1 MRLEEVSVANYRSI
15 ANKTTFHVHD
25 LTTLIG
31 PNNEG
36 KSNLLRALALGMRI
50 IRSWSQLPEDLAQ
63 SGELSGQRVTLIYGV
78 NPRIERGDPD
88 VDLPFNWQQDY
99 PLSKQSS
106 RSTRPTE
113 IRMKFVLDE
122 TEREEF
128 KAQTGLQINGDL
140 PIVLQLSRTS
150 TSIGIL
156 KQGPS
161 GSKYQ
166 ANAHKIATFI
176 AQRVTHVLVPA
187 VRTME
192 QVRNILNEL
201 ANIRLSALAESNE
214 YKLAIQQVNELRKAA
229 VQDVQKDLQ
238 SSISTYLP
246 TIDSVEITTR
256 NFLQS
261 DSIGDILIDDG
272 SATLLSQKGDGVKSL
287 FALALIQRLARERLD
302 DAKDSFILLV
312 DEPEA
317 HLHSKA
323 VHDLQL
329 LFTKL
334 SQRQQVILATHNS
347 VFVNREVVEAN
358 ILVQKNAASP
368 ARSVSTI
375 RDTLGIQLADN
386 LDSAEIVVLTEG
398 VTDAEIIPSVLKH
411 VQSTTQEDLLTGRIV
426 FKPTTGAGKL
436 RSHLQREK
444 STGCRIIV
452 VLDNDK
458 AGEDEAALLI
468 SQGFLDQK
476 SVFILRNAG
485 HKPSEIED
493 LIDPGVYLDEISS
506 LFGRTF
512 KASHFADPKRK
523 WGDKF
528 TKAADA
534 LGVAGD
540 QSENLKSAKIAV
552 SKAVRAAVSNPAKA
566 TAMVG
571 FEALRSS
578 IWQP

>member
-15 ANKTTFHVHD
+15 ANKTTFQVHD

-36 KSNLLRALALGMRI
+36 KSNLLRALALGMRV
-50 IRSWSQLPEDLAQ
+50 IRSWSQLPEELAQ

-99 PLSKQSS
+99 PLSKQNS

-201 ANIRLSALAESNE
+201 ANIRLSALAESDE
-214 YKLAIQQVNELRKAA
+214 YKLAIQQVNELRNAA

-347 VFVNREVVEAN
+347 VFVNREVVAAN
-358 ILVQKNAASP
+358 ILVQQNAASP
-368 ARSVSTI
+368 AKSVSTI
-375 RDTLGIQLADN
+375 RETLGIQLADN

-398 VTDAEIIPSVLKH
+398 VTDADIIPSVLKH
-411 VQSTTQEDLLTGRIV
+411 VQSTIPEDLSTGRIV
-426 FKPTTGAGKL
+426 FKPTTGTGKL

-476 SVFILRNAG
+476 SVFILRNPG

-512 KASHFADPKRK
+512 KASHFADPNRK

-528 TKAADA
+528 SKAADA

-566 TAMVG
+566 TTMVG